1 MTLCSSPPPQE
12 PAPEPLDLRTL
23 YHLLR
28 ERAWLIATCL
38 LVAILA
44 TAAYLSRAPRI
55 YAAHAVVQVE
65 QEEPKILKVEGVQQ
79 ERLQS
84 LEALK
89 TVEQTLQSRALLA
102 RVLDS
107 NNLAADPRFLKS
119 PASGRFSVWLAW
131 SRHQAQPAPQ
141 PSREQLIDR
150 LAELVEVR
158 LRRGTRLIDIK
169 VEHTEPALTALI
181 ANSLIEQFM
190 RLGQELNANATRE
203 ANEFLLG
210 EAARLKRKLEA
221 SEHAL
226 QAYREQTQSASLE
239 DRQNVVA
246 QKLKELGVRVTE
258 AKSQRIQQETAWR
271 QVQQAGTN
279 IQDLL
284 AIPAVANHPAVL
296 EIRSQIARLE
306 SEIANLKQR
315 YRPKHPKYIQ
325 AHSQLAEWH
334 NALHKTVL
342 ELPETIRSAYESAKV
357 AEAALEQALRE
368 QEAAALELSKQA
380 IRYNVLLRD
389 VETDRAMYQA
399 VLSRI
404 KETDVTKEMKPS
416 AVRVVQPATVPE
428 RPAKPRKLQVALLGL
443 FAGLGVGLA
452 LTLLLNALDNSLKTV
467 DQTEEYLQLPVLS
480 TIPRF
485 PGSTRQQVKLILDD
499 AADSAEA
506 ESFRTLRTALSMLGR
521 KEERRSVLFT
531 SALPA
536 EGKSFCSLHYALSL
550 AQQGLR
556 TLLVDADL
564 RRPAIEKALCQNNE
578 RKAGLTDYLAGH
590 KAFNEVIYPT
600 EHPNLH
606 YVPAGTDAPN
616 PAELLAQAGLN
627 GLLEH
632 ALATY
637 DRVVLDSAPI
647 HAVSDTLLIA
657 APVHTVCL
665 VVRAGKTPR
674 HAVRRAAQ
682 LLREAEARLGGVI
695 LNLMPRRRRG
705 YGYYYYDSYYD
716 YAYRGDYYRTKHGRK
731 RKRQRTT
738 EEQPARAA

>member
-1 MTLCSSPPPQE
+1 MLPARPTSSPDSFPDT
-12 PAPEPLDLRTL
+12 LDLRTL

-28 ERAWLIATCL
+28 ERAWLIASCVL
-38 LVAILA
+38 LAGLA
-44 TAAYLSRAPRI
+44 TAAYLARAPRI

-65 QEEPKILKVEGVQQ
+65 QEEQKILKVEGVQQ
-79 ERLQS
+79 ERLQT

-107 NNLAADPRFLKS
+107 NNLAADPRFVTAAARGLPLPKPR
-119 PASGRFSVWLAW
+119 PASDTHSA
-131 SRHQAQPAPQ
+131 AQP
-141 PSREQLIDR
+141 PSRQELLDR
-150 LAELVEVR
+150 LAQMVQVR

-169 VEHTEPALTALI
+169 VEHPAPALTALI
-181 ANSLIEQFM
+181 ANSLVDQFM
-190 RLGQELNANATRE
+190 RQGQELNANATRQ

-226 QAYREQTQSASLE
+226 QTYREQTQSASLE

-246 QKLKELGVRVTE
+246 QKLKELGARVTE
-258 AKSQRIQQETAWR
+258 AKSHRIQQETAWL
-271 QVQQAGTN
+271 QVQRAGTN
-279 IQDLL
+279 LADLL
-284 AIPAVANHPAVL
+284 VIPAVANHTAVL

-315 YRPKHPKYIQ
+315 YREKHPKLIQ
-325 AHSQLAEWH
+325 AQSQLAEWH
-334 NALHKTVL
+334 RSLHNTVL
-342 ELPETIRSAYESAKV
+342 ELPQTIRSSYESAKV

-399 VLSRI
+399 VLTRI

-416 AVRVVQPATVPE
+416 AVRIIQSATVPE
-428 RPAKPRKLQVALLGL
+428 RPAKPHKLRLALLGL
-443 FAGLGVGLA
+443 VAGLSLGVGLA
-452 LTLLLNALDNSLKTV
+452 LLLNAWDNSLKTV

-480 TIPRF
+480 TVPRF
-485 PGSTRQQVKLILDD
+485 SGGFKNQIKLLLED
-499 AADSAEA
+499 AAHSAEA

-521 KEERRSVLFT
+521 KQDRRTFLFT

-536 EGKSFCSLHYALSL
+536 EGKTFCSINYALSL

-556 TLLVDADL
+556 TLLIDADL
-564 RRPAIEKALCQNNE
+564 RRPAVEKVLSQDNQH
-578 RKAGLTDYLAGH
+578 KPGLTDYLAGH
-590 KAFNEVIYPT
+590 KTFTEVV
-600 EHPNLH
+600 HPSHHESLH
-606 YVPAGTDAPN
+606 YLPAGTDAPN
-616 PAELLAQAGLN
+616 PAELLAQVGLDS
-627 GLLEH
+627 LLEQ
-632 ALATY
+632 ALAAY

-657 APVHTVCL
+657 GRVQTVCL

-674 HAVRRAAQ
+674 HAIRRAVQ
-682 LLREAEARLGGVI
+682 LLREAEAPLGGVI
-695 LNLMPRRRRG
+695 LNLMPRRRTG
-705 YGYYYYDSYYD
+705 YGYYYYHSYYD
-716 YAYRGDYYRTKHGRK
+716 YAYGGQRHRSSD
-731 RKRQRTT
+731 RQD
-738 EEQPARAA
+738 PASWSHKQRAHAA